1 MATVALSGII
11 TPSNVVTATSTT
23 TLTNK
28 TLTSPVLTTPN
39 LGTPTTL
46 VLTSAT
52 GLPLTTGVTGNLPVT
67 NLNSGTSAS
76 ASTFWRG
83 DGAWGAISAGFTLG
97 TPVATTSGT
106 SVTFTGI
113 PAGVKQIV
121 FTFNGVSTNS
131 TSAKLIRLGDAGGI
145 ETSGYLAGSFR
156 FVSGTAFVSDITSG
170 FLINSENASH
180 ELYGQM
186 ILTLENASTNR
197 FTASGNFYDSG
208 NGTMYF
214 TAGSKALSAQLDRI
228 QITTQSGTDTF
239 DAGEV
244 NIAYI

>member
-28 TLTSPVLTTPN
+28 TISGASN
-39 LGTPTTL
+39 TL
-46 VLTSAT
+46 SNI
-52 GLPLTTGVTGNLPVT
+52 PLSTAVTGNLPVT

-83 DGAWGAISAGFTLG
+83 DGSWGAISAGYTLG

-106 SVTFTGI
+106 SIDFTGI

-121 FTFNGVSTNS
+121 FTFKAVSTNS
-131 TSAKLIRLGDAGGI
+131 SSNYLIQIGDSGGI
-145 ETSGYLAGSFR
+145 QSTGYDSICFR
-156 FVSGTAFVSDITSG
+156 LLNSTLPVRTESSDG
-170 FLINSENASH
+170 FLINIEQSNCEVFGS
-180 ELYGQM
+180 
-186 ILTLENASTNR
+186 ITLTLQDASSFSWVAFGGVSTR
-197 FTASGNFYDSG
+197 L
-208 NGTMYF
+208 
-214 TAGSKALSAQLDRI
+214 GSITQYISTGGKSLSAVLDRI
-228 QITTQSGTDTF
+228 RLTTVIGTNTF
-239 DAGEV
+239 DNGSV